1 MSPVFSHYCIYS
13 NCHREEAKYDDDAE
27 NIKGDD
33 TYGDNDAFG
42 ISCIRPG
49 KPRPLPSSA
58 YQNVIINDEDK
69 LNENHKDG
77 DQEKDDYEDDN
88 DNIDDVVDDE
98 DADDGDEDGPHP
110 LGQPGRRG
118 LLRCENEDEDVNDDD
133 QDKDDNEEEDGDE
146 DGDDDG
152 LPPCTAWSAREERR
166 SK

>member
-1 MSPVFSHYCIYS
+1 MNMMRMMLRICM
-13 NCHREEAKYDDDAE
+13 
-27 NIKGDD
+27 
-33 TYGDNDAFG
+33 
-42 ISCIRPG
+42 SCIRPG

-118 LLRCENEDEDVNDDD
+118 L
-133 QDKDDNEEEDGDE
+133 
-146 DGDDDG
+146 
-152 LPPCTAWSAREERR
+152 
-166 SK
+166 